1 VPGPTLEGSAI
12 KRLIWQNSCC
22 TRIVLCVSVRLVSI
36 IGVRNFEGILGADT
50 LSKPGLTA
58 AALNLGERLWLW
70 GAIEG
75 PDTFFVR
82 SKSDYLCSYYP
93 GPTGEPAPT

>member
-1 VPGPTLEGSAI
+1 M
-12 KRLIWQNSCC
+12 
-22 TRIVLCVSVRLVSI
+22 SI

-70 GAIEG
+70 GAIVC
-75 PDTFFVR
+75 PYTFLVL
-82 SKSDYLCSYYP
+82 SKSEILCSYEP
-93 GPTGEPAPT
+93 GPAGEPDT